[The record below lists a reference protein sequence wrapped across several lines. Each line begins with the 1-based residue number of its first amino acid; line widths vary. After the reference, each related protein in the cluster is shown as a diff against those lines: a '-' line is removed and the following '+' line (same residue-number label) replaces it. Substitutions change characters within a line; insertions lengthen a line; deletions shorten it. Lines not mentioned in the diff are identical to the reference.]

1 MPSNGMNAVLTIAM
15 SSLHFFFPLKEITI
29 EVNAKVFGSLHIIFL
44 NVKRIHKSALF
55 PFNL

>member
-1 MPSNGMNAVLTIAM
+1 MNAVLTIAM

-55 PFNL
+55 PFNLWS

>member
-1 MPSNGMNAVLTIAM
+1 MNAVLTIAM

-44 NVKRIHKSALF
+44 KVTRIHKSALF
-55 PFNL
+55 PFNLWS